1 MNRPTRHTNTMT
13 GYYTVSGRYVEPL
26 DLHPDSVDVDDIAHS
41 LACQCR
47 FNGHTRAFYS
57 VAEHSIRVARL
68 LAPDPVLELWGLMHD
83 ASEAYLCDLPRPLKH
98 ASGDFGD
105 LYRDAETK
113 ATVAIA
119 EALDLPLLKT
129 RGLRDIKKADLTLL
143 ATEKRD
149 LCPALVDVSWDVLR
163 GVTPTSERILH
174 PFSPREAK
182 EQFLRTYERLT
193 RTLDER
199 EAA

>member
-1 MNRPTRHTNTMT
+1 MRPTRHTSGMT
-13 GYYTVSGRYVEPL
+13 GYYTASGRYVEPL
-26 DLHPDSVDVDDIAHS
+26 DLQPESVDLDDIAHS

-57 VAEHSIRVARL
+57 VAEHSIRVSRL
-68 LAPDPVLELWGLMHD
+68 LAPDPVLELWGLLHD

-98 ASGDFGD
+98 ASGEFGD
-105 LYRDAETK
+105 LYREAEMK
-113 ATVAIA
+113 AMVAIA

-129 RGLRDIKKADLTLL
+129 GQLRKIKKADLVML

-149 LCPALVDVSWDVLR
+149 LCPNVADVTWDVLR
-163 GVTPTSERILH
+163 GVKPVPERILH
-174 PFSPREAK
+174 PFEPREARAA
-182 EQFLRTYERLT
+182 FVRTYVRLT
-193 RTLDER
+193 RTLDQK